1 MSGWEG
7 LDVYE
12 EDVGHEPLKY
22 GDYIYLTALKQDSP
36 NLDGFLW
43 AEGQVFKR
51 VGLQM
56 LSGGLL
62 QTQLSPPNFGQ
73 CVFRVCP
80 QLQYENRAAMTGLK
94 RQSSV
99 TETEMKNVMQRLET
113 ESAKNQRTMTRL
125 DEEAQPFVEYGDKV
139 QLLHVKSNAF
149 LSGQRAMADMNR
161 QDLLLT
167 LEDEGSNF
175 SLFKARAEEK
185 KRPRAKRACA
195 RARGGSAPPKKTAD
209 GGRRGPLGAGRR
221 PHPLSRAPLAAR
233 FLFVA
238 RRSRRGTSSAPTATR
253 SCTRTRSCSSRPR
266 FRATRSAR
274 PTSRTTLT

>member
-175 SLFKARAEEK
+175 SLFKARAQK
-185 KRPRAKRACA
+185 KHISHKVMNISVQGFVGFVCVSLLA
-195 RARGGSAPPKKTAD
+195 RSGNKT
-209 GGRRGPLGAGRR
+209 
-221 PHPLSRAPLAAR
+221 LSER
-233 FLFVA
+233 
-238 RRSRRGTSSAPTATR
+238 
-253 SCTRTRSCSSRPR
+253 
-266 FRATRSAR
+266 
-274 PTSRTTLT
+274 

>member
-22 GDYIYLTALKQDSP
+22 GDYIYLTALKQDPP

-99 TETEMKNVMQRLET
+99 TETEMKNVMTRLQT
-113 ESAKNQRTMTRL
+113 ESDKNKKTMTKL
-125 DEEAQPFVEYGDKV
+125 DEEVQPYVEYGDKV
-139 QLLHVKSNAF
+139 QLLLHENEHLVLEIADT
-149 LSGQRAMADMNR
+149 SGGMTMV
-161 QDLLLT
+161 DLKTTIAKKGLVRHGN
-167 LEDEGSNF
+167 EARKRVRVMIRDPDAIGSIF
-175 SLFKARAEEK
+175 YGE
-185 KRPRAKRACA
+185 
-195 RARGGSAPPKKTAD
+195 
-209 GGRRGPLGAGRR
+209 
-221 PHPLSRAPLAAR
+221 
-233 FLFVA
+233 
-238 RRSRRGTSSAPTATR
+238 
-253 SCTRTRSCSSRPR
+253 
-266 FRATRSAR
+266 
-274 PTSRTTLT
+274 

>member
-125 DEEAQPFVEYGDKV
+125 DE
-139 QLLHVKSNAF
+139 
-149 LSGQRAMADMNR
+149 
-161 QDLLLT
+161 T
-167 LEDEGSNF
+167 
-175 SLFKARAEEK
+175 
-185 KRPRAKRACA
+185 
-195 RARGGSAPPKKTAD
+195 
-209 GGRRGPLGAGRR
+209 
-221 PHPLSRAPLAAR
+221 
-233 FLFVA
+233 
-238 RRSRRGTSSAPTATR
+238 
-253 SCTRTRSCSSRPR
+253 
-266 FRATRSAR
+266 
-274 PTSRTTLT
+274 

>member
-22 GDYIYLTALKQDSP
+22 GDYIYLTALKQDPP

-62 QTQLSPPNFGQ
+62 NTQLSPPNFGQ
-73 CVFRVCP
+73 CIFRVCP
-80 QLQYENRAAMTGLK
+80 PLQYENRSAMTALK

-99 TETEMKNVMQRLET
+99 TETEMKNVMTRLQT
-113 ESAKNQRTMTRL
+113 ESDKNKKTMAKL
-125 DEEAQPFVEYGDKV
+125 DEEVQPYVEYGDKV

-175 SLFKARAEEK
+175 SLFKARANAQ
-185 KRPRAKRACA
+185 RAA
-195 RARGGSAPPKKTAD
+195 RA
-209 GGRRGPLGAGRR
+209 
-221 PHPLSRAPLAAR
+221 
-233 FLFVA
+233 
-238 RRSRRGTSSAPTATR
+238 
-253 SCTRTRSCSSRPR
+253 
-266 FRATRSAR
+266 
-274 PTSRTTLT
+274 